1 MSMDLTRGQRLK
13 LDALGLSDGAFSVAV
28 ELNAGPLT
36 VDVACFGLDG
46 ARKLSDER
54 YMTFFNQPAT
64 PCGAVKLG
72 QQGRFDFDLP
82 RLPSSIQVLVM
93 TLAVDGTGTMNQLGS
108 SSVSLRRG
116 STLSGS
122 YRFDGGHFSA
132 ERAVMLLEFYRKDGA
147 WRLCPVGQGFNG
159 GLDALVTHFGGA
171 VAEKPSAPPAAP
183 RPAPAPPPP
192 PAPPKVSLSKV
203 TLEKRGEKISLEKR
217 GQAGHGRIVC
227 NLNWSSGQSQEKR
240 GLLGGMFGKTKS
252 SGIDLDLGCLFEL
265 SDGYKGVVQALGN
278 AFGDFNQEPYIHMAG
293 DDRTGAN
300 ASGEFLYING
310 DHLKDLHRICIFA
323 FIYEGVANWG
333 QADAVVTLTVPG
345 HPPVEV
351 RLDNHDN
358 TKNMCAIAMIEN
370 DGGRLKIT
378 KLGEYFSGHLELDHR
393 YGWGLHWRKGSKD

>member
-13 LDALGLSDGAFSVAV
+13 IDALGLSDGAFSVTV
-28 ELNAGPLT
+28 ELNTGPLT

-46 ARKLSDER
+46 SRKLSDER

-72 QQGRFDFDLP
+72 QQGRFEFDLA
-82 RLPSSIQVLVM
+82 RLPASIQVLVM
-93 TLAVDGTGTMNQLGS
+93 TLAVDGTGVMNQLGA
-108 SSVSLRRG
+108 SSVSIHRG
-116 STLSGS
+116 ATPSGT
-122 YRFDGGHFSA
+122 YRFDGSHFAA

-147 WRLCPVGQGFNG
+147 WRLCAVGQGFNG

-183 RPAPAPPPP
+183 SPAPAPPLPP
-192 PAPPKVSLSKV
+192 SPPKVSLSKV

-227 NLNWSSGQSQEKR
+227 NLNWSAGQAQEKR
-240 GLLGGMFGKTKS
+240 GLLGGMFGKAKT
-252 SGIDLDLGCLFEL
+252 SGIDLDLGCLYEMT
-265 SDGYKGVVQALGN
+265 DGTKWGVQALGN
-278 AFGDFNQEPYIHMAG
+278 AFGDFNRPPYIHLAG

-310 DHLKDLHRICIFA
+310 DHLKDLRRICIFA
-323 FIYEGVANWG
+323 LIYEGVANWG
-333 QADAVVTLTVPG
+333 QADGVVTITVPG

-358 TKNMCAIAMIEN
+358 TRNMCAIAMIEN
-370 DGGRLKIT
+370 DGGNLKIT
-378 KLGEYFSGHLELDHR
+378 KLAEYFPGHLELDQR
-393 YGWGLHWRKGSKD
+393 YQWGLNYKKGSKD